1 MARKLDELN
10 IAFYKRLKKEHH
22 FNSSLPV
29 LWFFVFD
36 FCLSRFAWKIVL
48 DCLRLSLSEALE
60 DRGNH
65 VRLFEAFLCWK
76 NEGTHENGELHRS
89 ELIVEVIFP
98 MTGRPEHL
106 HLPLE
111 MVLQENALTSWIA
124 GQIWQTRMSWRW
136 DHWNINFILSH
147 LLTFATLWTT
157 FPSIDMTA
165 PLPPSLS
172 LPVNSRQIQSDKQ
185 DKANASFTR
194 ISSELKVFRRH
205 FPHFAS
211 DFAVRGSQNRC
222 NMWHDVTD
230 VAVCQAFVGSPLW
243 PN

>member
-10 IAFYKRLKKEHH
+10 IAFYKRLKKGKS
-22 FNSSLPV
+22 FQFKSSGFV
-29 LWFFVFD
+29 FFLWVFVFD
-36 FCLSRFAWKIVL
+36 FCLSRFAGKIVL
-48 DCLRLSLSEALE
+48 DCLCPRP
-60 DRGNH
+60 
-65 VRLFEAFLCWK
+65 WK
-76 NEGTHENGELHRS
+76 TEGT
-89 ELIVEVIFP
+89 IWDFP
-98 MTGRPEHL
+98 L
-106 HLPLE
+106 S
-111 MVLQENALTSWIA
+111 VLSMKASKTVKFTTKSSKSLLKENALTSWIA
-124 GQIWQTRMSWRW
+124 WQIALRMSWRW
-136 DHWNINFILSH
+136 DHWNINFILSIH
-147 LLTFATLWTT
+147 LLTFATLWTSLKLWTT

-165 PLPPSLS
+165 PLPPSRS
-172 LPVNSRQIQSDKQ
+172 LPVNSRQIPSDKQ

-194 ISSELKVFRRH
+194 ISSELKVFCRK

>member
-10 IAFYKRLKKEHH
+10 IAFYKRLKEKENC

-29 LWFFVFD
+29 LWFFVI
-36 FCLSRFAWKIVL
+36 FCFWFLFVEICL
-48 DCLRLSLSEALE
+48 EDCLRLSLSEALE

-76 NEGTHENGELHRS
+76 NEGTHENCELHRS

-124 GQIWQTRMSWRW
+124 ECHNVEIIETSTLFSA
-136 DHWNINFILSH
+136 FIC
-147 LLTFATLWTT
+147 W
-157 FPSIDMTA
+157 
-165 PLPPSLS
+165 PLPPFERPFQVLIW
-172 LPVNSRQIQSDKQ
+172 Q
-185 DKANASFTR
+185 
-194 ISSELKVFRRH
+194 RH
-205 FPHFAS
+205 FHPAFLFQS
-211 DFAVRGSQNRC
+211 IQGRSK
-222 NMWHDVTD
+222 VTSKTRQMQ
-230 VAVCQAFVGSPLW
+230 VSLESLL
-243 PN
+243 N